1 MRIAF
6 LSPIKITCAL
16 EFYLR
21 QARSDEKRFYRFYA
35 APSFHT
41 ACSRRS
47 LRNPIRYFGL
57 LLPQA
62 EVLDRGWQSLG
73 LVGPAVA
80 RDFRRVLLK
89 GVIVQDGAI
98 GGRIVITANPK
109 ADEIP
114 VLLAIPKPTA
124 ASDLIHIYSDLS
136 RTRD

>member
-1 MRIAF
+1 LCAF
-6 LSPIKITCAL
+6 IERLSL
-16 EFYLR
+16 
-21 QARSDEKRFYRFYA
+21 
-35 APSFHT
+35 SF
-41 ACSRRS
+41 
-47 LRNPIRYFGL
+47 
-57 LLPQA
+57 PQA
-62 EVLDRGWQSLG
+62 EALDRGRQSLG
-73 LVGPAVA
+73 FVGPAVA

-98 GGRIVITANPK
+98 GSRIVITANPK